1 MNEILLDI
9 GQLVL
14 GPVQPQGLVRGAAM
28 QAVEAVPDAWLAV
41 SDGRVEAWGRMADW
55 PADRFTGY
63 ARTDARGRVVLPGF
77 VDSHTHLIFGRTREG
92 EFVRRLRGET
102 YEQIAAAGGGILN
115 SARHLAELSE
125 DELLEGALARVQ
137 EITATGTTCFEV
149 KTGYGLLPAQEL
161 KLLRVAHRL
170 RAAVPHRVRITLLA
184 AHALPADYRDRRHEF
199 LDRVCTELVPAAAAI
214 GADYID
220 VFCEIGFFTPEE
232 TERVLRCGADHGLAG
247 RVHANELDFSGGVEV
262 GVRCGARSVDHL
274 ECVGDEQIAALLA
287 SETIPT
293 VLPGTALFLGLPYA
307 PARRMID
314 SGLGMALASDY
325 NPGTCP
331 TGNMGLIWAL
341 ACVGLR
347 LLPEE
352 ALVAATANGAAA
364 LDWAVELGRLRA
376 GFRADLLLTRPIESF
391 HRIPYSFGSNLIDR
405 VMIGGEW
412 WTGSEGA

>member
-1 MNEILLDI
+1 MKEILLHI
-9 GQLVL
+9 GQLVV
-14 GPVQPQGLVRGAAM
+14 GPRQPQGLVRGSA
-28 QAVEAVPDAWLAV
+28 QREVETVADAWLAI
-41 SDGRVEAWGRMADW
+41 SEGRIEAWGHMADL
-55 PADRFTGY
+55 PSDRFAAY
-63 ARTDARGRVVLPGF
+63 RPTDATGRVVLPGF
-77 VDSHTHLIFGRTREG
+77 VDSHTHLIFGRTREE

-115 SARHLAELSE
+115 SARHLADLSE
-125 DELLEGALARVQ
+125 DELLAGALARVA

-149 KTGYGLLPAQEL
+149 KTGYGLLPEQEL

-184 AHALPADYRDRRHEF
+184 AHALPADYRNRRDEF
-199 LDRVCTELVPAAAAI
+199 LDRVCGELVPAAAQI

-220 VFCEIGFFTPEE
+220 VFCETGFFTPEE
-232 TERVLRCGADHGLAG
+232 TERILRCGADYGLSG

-274 ECVGDEQIAALLA
+274 ECVGEAQIAALLD

-314 SGLGMALASDY
+314 SGLGVALASDY

-331 TGNMGLIWAL
+331 TGNMGLVWAL

-364 LDWAVELGRLRA
+364 LDWADELGRLQP
-376 GFRADLLLTRPIESF
+376 GFRADLLLTQPIASF
-391 HRIPYSFGSNLIDR
+391 YRIPYSFGTNLIDR
-405 VMIGGEW
+405 VMIGGQW
-412 WTGSEGA
+412 WNGK